1 MKKLLSTLF
10 LLAVVGVSW
19 SQQADRKPKKDVRD
33 VISQEQFTK
42 AGLDKLTSNEL
53 QELSGALYGWQALAL
68 PKPDPVTASGS
79 DSEAPSVTDSSV
91 VKDPKPVVTARQEQ
105 EFGREVIEEKKEERK
120 KKAEPKEIV
129 TSIQG
134 EFKGWSGNTVFRL
147 ENGQVWRQSDKSK
160 FHVRVKD
167 PKVEIEKGFLGTYF
181 LSIEGYG
188 ARCKVKRVH

>member
-10 LLAVVGVSW
+10 LLAVVGGSW

-53 QELSGALYGWQALAL
+53 QELSGALYGWQALEL
-68 PKPDPVTASGS
+68 PKSDPVTASGS
-79 DSEAPSVTDSSV
+79 DSAAPAVTESSV

-105 EFGREVIEEKKEERK
+105 EFGREVIKEKQETLNK
-120 KKAEPKEIV
+120 KSEPKEIV

-160 FHVRVKD
+160 FHVREMD